1 MFSSK
6 IASWLAIVATVCFI
20 VLITLQVLELMHYS
34 GDPSAWPKL

>member
-6 IASWLAIVATVCFI
+6 IASVLAIVATVCFV

-34 GDPSAWPKL
+34 AAPSAWPAL